1 MLRNNIATEKMV
13 IAAFILELNLM
24 EITKP
29 NKKTVNARLFKAI
42 AEVKRLLPVP
52 KAEKRNWK

>member
-42 AEVKRLLPVP
+42 TLILL
-52 KAEKRNWK
+52 K